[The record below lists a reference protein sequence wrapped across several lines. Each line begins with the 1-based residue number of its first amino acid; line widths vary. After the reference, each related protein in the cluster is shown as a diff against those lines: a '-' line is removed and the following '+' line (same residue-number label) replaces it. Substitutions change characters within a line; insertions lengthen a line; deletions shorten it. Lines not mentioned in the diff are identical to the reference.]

1 MKKTS
6 IITLA
11 TLVSIIS
18 GCGSVSRENF
28 QENISGPI
36 EKIIYYAS
44 LAGNSHNTQPW
55 YVYVENDSL
64 LFIRA
69 DLSRKLHIVDP
80 DARGLFISLGAFI
93 ENLELAAGS
102 LGYKANIEIT
112 AKDKND
118 SSVATIQLSKSQKS
132 GFDLSHIK
140 NRRTLRTPFHNI
152 EISREHLNKLI
163 ADNGSEIFY
172 FSNSS
177 EEGKYIAEQ
186 TLAAYTQQ
194 AHDDQA
200 KQELANWMR
209 FSNSDVEKHRD
220 GLTTSGMGITGFG
233 GFFVR
238 NFYKPEDSMKDS
250 FIKTGIEKTKEQTE
264 NCGGWLIIM
273 QNEDSPESWIKT
285 GRLYEKLNLSCRDL
299 MIGFHP
305 MNQMIEEDNF
315 EKNVN
320 ERLSLPGVIQF
331 VARIGYVGEYP
342 PANSVRRSVKEI
354 IRYAEKN
361 VN

>member
-1 MKKTS
+1 MKTKS
-6 IITLA
+6 FITLA
-11 TLVSIIS
+11 TLVSIFS

-28 QENISGPI
+28 QEDTSGPI

-55 YVYVENDSL
+55 YVYVESDSL
-64 LFIRA
+64 LFIKA
-69 DLSRKLHIVDP
+69 DFSRKLQIADP

-102 LGYKANIEIT
+102 LGYKAEVKIT
-112 AKDKND
+112 AKHKND
-118 SSVATIQLSKSQKS
+118 SNVATIYISESQKN
-132 GFDLSHIK
+132 GYNLSQIE
-140 NRRTLRTPFHNI
+140 NRITLRTPFHNT
-152 EISREHLNKLI
+152 EISKEHLNNLF
-163 ADNGSEIFY
+163 DNSKSEIFY
-172 FSNSS
+172 FSSSS

-209 FSNSDVEKHRD
+209 FSNSDVEKYRD
-220 GLTTSGMGITGFG
+220 GLTTSGMGIIGFG

-264 NCGGWLIIM
+264 NCGGWLVII
-273 QNEDSPESWIKT
+273 QNEDSPERWIKT
-285 GRLYEKLNLSCRDL
+285 GRLYAKLNLTCRDM

-305 MNQMIEEDNF
+305 MNQMIEEDSF
-315 EKNVN
+315 EKNAN
-320 ERLSLPGVIQF
+320 EHFSLPGVMQF
-331 VARIGYVGEYP
+331 VARIGYVDEYP
-342 PANSVRRSVKEI
+342 PANSVHRSVKEI
-354 IRYAEKN
+354 IRYAE
-361 VN
+361 

>member
-1 MKKTS
+1 MKTKS

-18 GCGSVSRENF
+18 GCGSVSRDNF
-28 QENISGPI
+28 QENISDPI
-36 EKIIYYAS
+36 EQIIYYSS

-55 YVYVENDSL
+55 YVDIVNDSL
-64 LFIRA
+64 LYLKA
-69 DLSRKLHIVDP
+69 DFSRKLHIVDP
-80 DARGLFISLGAFI
+80 DARGFFISLGAFI

-102 LGYKANIEIT
+102 LGYKADIEIT
-112 AKDKND
+112 AQHKND
-118 SSVATIQLSKSQKS
+118 SNVAVIHLSKSQKS
-132 GFDLSHIK
+132 GYDLNQVE
-140 NRRTLRTPFHNI
+140 NRRTLRTPFHNT
-152 EISREHLNKLI
+152 EISKEHLNKLLN
-163 ADNGSEIFY
+163 DNNSEIFY
-172 FSNSS
+172 YSSSS
-177 EEGKYIAEQ
+177 EEGKYIAEE

-194 AHDDQA
+194 AQDDQA

-209 FSNSDVEKHRD
+209 FSNSDVEKYRD

-250 FIKTGIEKTKEQTE
+250 FINSGIEKTKEQTE
-264 NCGGWLIIM
+264 NCGGWILII
-273 QNEDSPESWIKT
+273 QNENSPERWIKT
-285 GRLYEKLNLSCRDL
+285 GKLYEKLNLSCRDM

-315 EKNVN
+315 EKSAN
-320 ERLSLPGVIQF
+320 EHLSLPGVIQF
-331 VARIGYVGEYP
+331 VARIGYVDEYP

-354 IRYAEKN
+354 IRYAE
-361 VN
+361 

>member
-1 MKKTS
+1 MKTKS

-28 QENISGPI
+28 HEDVSDPI
-36 EKIIYYAS
+36 EQIIYYAS

-55 YVYVENDSL
+55 YVEIANDSL
-64 LFIRA
+64 LYLKA
-69 DLSRKLHIVDP
+69 DYSRKLHIVDP
-80 DARGLFISLGAFI
+80 DARGFFISLGAFI

-102 LGYKANIEIT
+102 LGYKADIEIT
-112 AKDKND
+112 AQHKND
-118 SSVATIQLSKSQKS
+118 SNVATIHLSKSQKS
-132 GFDLSHIK
+132 GYDLNQIK
-140 NRRTLRTPFHNI
+140 NRRTLRTPFHST
-152 EISREHLNKLI
+152 EISKDHLNKLI
-163 ADNGSEIFY
+163 GNNDSEVIY
-172 FSNSS
+172 FSSSS
-177 EEGKYIAEQ
+177 EEGKYIAEE

-194 AHDDQA
+194 AKDDQA
-200 KQELANWMR
+200 KQELASWMR
-209 FSNSDVEKHRD
+209 FSNSEVEKYRD

-250 FIKTGIEKTKEQTE
+250 FIKSGIEKTKEQTE
-264 NCGGWLIIM
+264 NCGGWILII
-273 QNEDSPESWIKT
+273 QNEDSPERWIKT
-285 GRLYEKLNLSCRDL
+285 GRLYEKLNLTCRDL

-315 EKNVN
+315 EKNAN
-320 ERLSLPGVIQF
+320 KHLSLPGVIQF
-331 VARIGYVGEYP
+331 VSRIGYVDEYP

-354 IRYAEKN
+354 IRHAE
-361 VN
+361 

>member
-1 MKKTS
+1 MKTKNF
-6 IITLA
+6 ITLA
-11 TLVSIIS
+11 ALVSIIS

-28 QENISGPI
+28 PEDISGPI
-36 EKIIYYAS
+36 EQIIHYAS

-55 YVYVENDSL
+55 YVYVENDSV
-64 LFIRA
+64 LFIKA
-69 DLSRKLHIVDP
+69 DFSRKLHIVDP

-102 LGYKANIEIT
+102 LGYRADIEIT
-112 AKDKND
+112 AKHKND
-118 SSVATIQLSKSQKS
+118 STVAVIRLSKSQKN
-132 GFDLSHIK
+132 GYDLSKIE
-140 NRRTLRTPFHNI
+140 NRRTLRNPFHKT
-152 EISREHLNKLI
+152 EISKDHLNKLI
-163 ADNGSEIFY
+163 DNISELAY
-172 FSNSS
+172 FSSSS

-186 TLAAYTQQ
+186 TLEAYTQQ
-194 AHDDQA
+194 SLDDQA
-200 KQELANWMR
+200 KQELASWMR

-250 FIKTGIEKTKEQTE
+250 FIETGIEKTKEQTE
-264 NCGGWLIIM
+264 NCGGWILII
-273 QNEDSPESWIKT
+273 QKEDSPEDWIKT
-285 GRLYEKLNLSCRDL
+285 GRLYQRLNLRCRDM

-305 MNQMIEEDNF
+305 MNQMIEEENF

-320 ERLSLPGVIQF
+320 EHLSLPGVIQF
-331 VARIGYVGEYP
+331 IARIGYVDDYP

-354 IRYAEKN
+354 IRYAE
-361 VN
+361 

>member
-1 MKKTS
+1 
-6 IITLA
+6 
-11 TLVSIIS
+11 
-18 GCGSVSRENF
+18 
-28 QENISGPI
+28 
-36 EKIIYYAS
+36 
-44 LAGNSHNTQPW
+44 
-55 YVYVENDSL
+55 
-64 LFIRA
+64 
-69 DLSRKLHIVDP
+69 
-80 DARGLFISLGAFI
+80 LGAFI

-102 LGYKANIEIT
+102 FGYKADIKIT
-112 AKDKND
+112 SPNNSD
-118 SSVATIQLSKSQKS
+118 SNVATIQLSKFQKS
-132 GFDLSHIK
+132 GYELSQIE
-140 NRRTLRTPFHNI
+140 NRRTLRTPFQKI
-152 EISREHLNKLI
+152 EISKDHFNKLI
-163 ADNGSEIFY
+163 DNNNSEIFY
-172 FSNSS
+172 FSSSS

-194 AHDDQA
+194 AQDDQA

-209 FSNSDVEKHRD
+209 FSNSDVEKHLD

-264 NCGGWLIIM
+264 NCGGWLVIV
-273 QNEDSPESWIKT
+273 QNEDSPECWIKT
-285 GRLYEKLNLSCRDL
+285 GRLYEKLNLTCRDL

-331 VARIGYVGEYP
+331 VARIGYVDEYP
-342 PANSVRRSVKEI
+342 SANSVRRSVKEI
-354 IRYAEKN
+354 IRYAE
-361 VN
+361 

>member
-1 MKKTS
+1 MKTKS

-28 QENISGPI
+28 QEDISGPI
-36 EKIIYYAS
+36 EQIIYYAS

-55 YVYVENDSL
+55 YVEIVNDSL
-64 LFIRA
+64 LYLKA
-69 DLSRKLHIVDP
+69 DFSRKLHIVDP

-102 LGYKANIEIT
+102 LGYKADIEIT
-112 AKDKND
+112 AQHKND
-118 SSVATIQLSKSQKS
+118 SNVAAIHISKSPTS
-132 GFDLSHIK
+132 GYDLNQIK
-140 NRRTLRTPFHNI
+140 NRRTLRTPFHNT
-152 EISREHLNKLI
+152 EILKEHLNKLI
-163 ADNGSEIFY
+163 GNDNSEVIY
-172 FSNSS
+172 FSSS
-177 EEGKYIAEQ
+177 SVEGKYIAEQ

-194 AHDDQA
+194 AQDDQA

-209 FSNSDVEKHRD
+209 FSNSDVEKYRD

-250 FIKTGIEKTKEQTE
+250 FIKTGIDKTKEQTE
-264 NCGGWLIIM
+264 NCGGWLVII
-273 QNEDSPESWIKT
+273 QNEDSPERWIKT
-285 GRLYEKLNLSCRDL
+285 GKLYEKLNLACRDM

-315 EKNVN
+315 EKNAN
-320 ERLSLPGVIQF
+320 EHLSLPGVIQF
-331 VARIGYVGEYP
+331 VARVGYVDEYP

-354 IRYAEKN
+354 IRYAE
-361 VN
+361 